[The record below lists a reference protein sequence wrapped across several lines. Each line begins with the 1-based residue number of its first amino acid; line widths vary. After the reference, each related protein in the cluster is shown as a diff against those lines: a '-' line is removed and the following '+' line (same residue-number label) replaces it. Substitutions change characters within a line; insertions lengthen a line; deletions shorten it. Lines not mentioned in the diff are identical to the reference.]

1 MYLRFDPK
9 IEMSAYNDNSPLET
23 AIENDQMEIWR
34 IMQKSVE
41 LSEQEKLEQLQAM
54 IEKMDS
60 NNPQNE
66 FEELLS
72 TLPVKLVRKRKAMKE
87 SHTLKI
93 KNVFKV
99 SSESIGA
106 KGRDKHT
113 LLQVWSVLFCDN
125 RIFLAVPSL
134 FIAWPL
140 DHFMK
145 SIFWNLQN
153 CQAVSCYILIDK
165 EMLEKAFCSN
175 FAPSLSSGNHLFHK
189 VKYRGRN
196 CLK

>member
-60 NNPQNE
+60 NNPHNE

-93 KNVFKV
+93 QNVFL
-99 SSESIGA
+99 
-106 KGRDKHT
+106 R
-113 LLQVWSVLFCDN
+113 
-125 RIFLAVPSL
+125 
-134 FIAWPL
+134 
-140 DHFMK
+140 
-145 SIFWNLQN
+145 
-153 CQAVSCYILIDK
+153 
-165 EMLEKAFCSN
+165 
-175 FAPSLSSGNHLFHK
+175 
-189 VKYRGRN
+189 
-196 CLK
+196 